1 MSRTLFWYVFKDLLR
16 IFFLASGAL
25 AGIMSFGGLLRPVYE
40 HGLDAA
46 QVAKLLGYF
55 MPAMTTY
62 SLPIAALFA
71 TTMVYGRLSADNE
84 VTAARAAGISHL
96 SLTLPA
102 LVMGLLIALI
112 SLLFLCFVVPIFWLR
127 IERVIYSN
135 MAELVANQI
144 QRTHQIRFQHAQT
157 PVTVFA
163 QDAVVLPPH
172 PQRPHDQVVELIA
185 PMIVTYDNADKNN
198 PAPPPEEFYTAS
210 KATAWIRHSADDT
223 GVTLLAELTNGMRFP
238 RRPLLAAQR
247 GGGGSGSG
255 SGSGAARESV
265 QVSIGSTQFGPI
277 ALPSPVRENT
287 KFMDVLRLRSL
298 LDFPERSRRVRGT
311 LLEFVTSEQ
320 QQEYLND
327 LRIKLSRGPLSI
339 VEFDAGDE
347 HYELRPGGAEPDV
360 RRNRL
365 TLAAPDG
372 AAPVTLVQRDERG
385 QVVLDV
391 EAREVRV
398 RCFPDTSSGRVE
410 VRVDLIDC
418 VVGSRQGALRT
429 PRPGFDRSFSVAM
442 PPELALLEERA
453 PRHYLTSDDVSQGQQ
468 QRLWREVLK
477 LNNGVVSELNARAS
491 FGVSCFIL
499 VMVGC
504 ALGMM
509 FRSGNF
515 LSAFAVSVV
524 PALLCIALV
533 VTGQHTCEN
542 VPWSVNPAQW
552 NNPLHTGLLII
563 WSGNVA
569 VAAIAIVLL
578 WRLQRQ

>member
-16 IFFLASGAL
+16 IFLLASGAL

-40 HGLDAA
+40 HGLDAG
-46 QVAKLLGYF
+46 QVARLMGYF

-71 TTMVYGRLSADNE
+71 TTIVYGRLSADNE

-102 LVMGLLIALI
+102 LVLGLLIALI

-157 PVTVFA
+157 PVIVFA

-172 PQRPHDQVVELIA
+172 PQRPRDQVVELIA
-185 PMIVTYDNADKNN
+185 PMIVTYDNSDKNN

-210 KATAWIRHSADDT
+210 KATAWIRQSADDT
-223 GVTLLAELTNGMRFP
+223 GVTLLAELSNGMRFP

-247 GGGGSGSG
+247 GGT
-255 SGSGAARESV
+255 RESV

-287 KFMDVLRLRSL
+287 KFMDVFRLRSL
-298 LDFPERSRRVRGT
+298 LDFPERSRRVRST

-320 QQEYLND
+320 QDEYLND
-327 LRIKLSRGPLSI
+327 LRIRLSRGPLS
-339 VEFDAGDE
+339 VVAFDAGDE
-347 HYELRPGGAEPDV
+347 KYELRPGGARPDV
-360 RRNRL
+360 RRSRL
-365 TLAAPDG
+365 TLASPEG
-372 AAPVTLVQRDERG
+372 AAPVNLIQRDERG
-385 QVVLDV
+385 EVVLDV
-391 EAREVRV
+391 EAREVRI
-398 RCFPDTSSGRVE
+398 RCFPDAASGRVE
-410 VRVDLIDC
+410 MRIDLIDC
-418 VVGSRQGALRT
+418 VVGSRAGALRT

-442 PPELALLEERA
+442 PPELAALEDRA
-453 PRHYLTSDDVSQGQQ
+453 PRYYLTSDNVSQGQQ
-468 QRLWREVLK
+468 QRLYREVLK
-477 LNNGVVSELNARAS
+477 LDNGVVSELNARAS

-542 VPWSVNPAQW
+542 VPWNVNPAQW

-569 VAAIAIVLL
+569 VAAIAVVLL

>member
-16 IFFLASGAL
+16 IFLLASGAL

-46 QVAKLLGYF
+46 QVASLLGYF

-84 VTAARAAGISHL
+84 ITACRAAGIPL
-96 SLTLPA
+96 GVFGMALPA
-102 LVMGLLIALI
+102 VVMGLVTALI
-112 SLLFLCFVVPIFWLR
+112 SLLFLCFVVPVFWLR

-144 QRTHQIRFQHAQT
+144 QRTHQIRFEHAAT

-163 QDAVVLPPH
+163 QDASVLPPN
-172 PQRPHDQVVELIA
+172 PQRPRDQVVELIA
-185 PMIVTYDNADKNN
+185 PMIVTYDTSEKDN

-210 KATAWIRHSADDT
+210 KATAWIRQGEDEA
-223 GVTLLAELTNGMRFP
+223 GVSLIARLENGMRFP
-238 RRPLLAAQR
+238 RRAGVAAQR
-247 GGGGSGSG
+247 GG
-255 SGSGAARESV
+255 ARESV

-287 KFMDVLRLRSL
+287 KFMDVFRLRSL

-311 LLEFVTSEQ
+311 LLEFVMSEQ
-320 QQEYLND
+320 QTEYLND
-327 LRIKLSRGPLSI
+327 LRITLSRGPLSL
-339 VEFDAGDE
+339 VEFDAVDE
-347 HYELRPGGAEPDV
+347 HYELRPGGARADV

-365 TLAAPDG
+365 TLASPAGAP
-372 AAPVTLVQRDERG
+372 AVSLIQRDERG

-398 RCFPDTSSGRVE
+398 RCFPDSASGRME

-418 VVGSRQGALRT
+418 LVRSPGAT
-429 PRPGFDRSFSVAM
+429 PARRPGFDRSFSVAM
-442 PPELALLEERA
+442 PPELAVLEERS
-453 PRHYLTSDDVSQGQQ
+453 PRYYLGSEDVSQGQQ
-468 QRLWREVLK
+468 QRLLRDVIK
-477 LNNGVVSELNARAS
+477 LNNSIVSELNARAS

-524 PALLCIALV
+524 PALLSIALV

-542 VPWSVNPAQW
+542 IPWNVNPATW

-569 VAAIAIVLL
+569 VAAIAVVLL

>member
-40 HGLDAA
+40 HGLDAG

-71 TTMVYGRLSADNE
+71 TTIVYGRLSADNE

-96 SLTLPA
+96 ALTLPA
-102 LVMGLLIALI
+102 LVMGLLIAII

-144 QRTHQIRFQHAQT
+144 QRTHQIRFEHAQT

-163 QDAVVLPPH
+163 QDAVVLAPH
-172 PQRPHDQVVELIA
+172 AQRPHDQVVRLIA
-185 PMIVTYDNADKNN
+185 PTIVTYDTSEKNN
-198 PAPPPEEFYTAS
+198 PAPPPEEFYMA
-210 KATAWIRHSADDT
+210 KEAVAWIRQAEDDT
-223 GVTLLAELTNGMRFP
+223 GVTLLAELTEGMRFP
-238 RRPLLAAQR
+238 RRPQVAAQR
-247 GGGGSGSG
+247 GG
-255 SGSGAARESV
+255 ARESM

-287 KFMDVLRLRSL
+287 KFMDVFRLRSL
-298 LDFPERSRRVRGT
+298 LDFPERSRRVRAT
-311 LLEFVTSEQ
+311 LLEFITSEQ
-320 QQEYLND
+320 QAEYLND
-327 LRIKLSRGPLSI
+327 LRIKLSRGPLS
-339 VEFDAGDE
+339 VVAFDAGDE
-347 HYELRPGGAEPDV
+347 HYELGAGGARPDV

-365 TLAAPDG
+365 TLASPDG
-372 AAPVTLVQRDERG
+372 AAPVRLLQRDERG

-398 RCFPDTSSGRVE
+398 RCFPDAPARRMD
-410 VRVDLIDC
+410 VRIDLLDC
-418 VVGSRQGALRT
+418 VVRAPNGDPSK
-429 PRPGFDRSFSVAM
+429 RPVFDRAFFVAM
-442 PPELALLEERA
+442 PPELGVLEGRA
-453 PRHYLTSDDVSQGQQ
+453 PGFYLGSEDVSRGQQ
-468 QRLWREVLK
+468 QRLRREVIK
-477 LNNGVVSELNARAS
+477 LFNGVISELNARAS

-524 PALLCIALV
+524 PALLSIALV

-542 VPWSVNPAQW
+542 VPWNVNPTSW

-569 VAAIAIVLL
+569 VAAIAVVLL